1 MLKNLKIGARVLIG
15 STLLLVLTIGI
26 NLPLVLSQLTTLTDH
41 AERRHLDDLYFSLSN
56 AIIEQGERAQALSA
70 AVAQIPEV
78 QQAFAEG
85 DRARLAE
92 LTLPMFKHM
101 RDQNGVRQFQ
111 FLTAPATSFLRVHLP
126 EKFGDDLSA
135 IRQTIVEANR
145 THKPVSGL
153 ENGVAGLGVRGVEPV
168 NYQGH
173 PVGVVEFGL
182 SFDQTFFERFKQNF
196 NADVALQVID
206 KNGFKPFAGTIDGG
220 SAFTAEQ
227 LQSGITGE
235 VLLRQLDYQGHPA
248 VAYGRVIND
257 FSGKPVG
264 ILELLIDRSAAVAAH
279 QHTLLYILG
288 TGGLLLLIGLAL
300 AGLIARTITA
310 PIRLTVANLQ
320 AIAHGDGDL
329 TRRLDVDGRNE
340 LAEFARAFNLFV
352 DKIHQLVIQTAG
364 AAAQMGAAAEELA
377 VNSAETNRQIVAEQS
392 ETDQV
397 ATAINQM
404 TATVEEVARYTAT
417 AAQKAKQTAQ
427 AAEAGDHMAQQ
438 TIVAIEM
445 LAAEIA
451 QAGIVIA
458 QLSDDSREIG
468 AVLDVI
474 RAIAEQTNLLALNAA
489 IEAARA
495 GEQGRGFAVV
505 AAEVRMLAS
514 RTQSSIADI
523 QAKIERVQSGAVGAV
538 TTIARSQMQVGCG
551 VNQARQAGTSFKTIS
566 DSIIEIND
574 LNTQIASAAEEQT
587 AVAEEINRNIHV
599 ISGTVDQTAHG
610 SKHIA
615 QASDALTRLAVE
627 LQISIG
633 QFRI

>member
-1 MLKNLKIGARVLIG
+1 
-15 STLLLVLTIGI
+15 
-26 NLPLVLSQLTTLTDH
+26 
-41 AERRHLDDLYFSLSN
+41 
-56 AIIEQGERAQALSA
+56 
-70 AVAQIPEV
+70 
-78 QQAFAEG
+78 
-85 DRARLAE
+85 
-92 LTLPMFKHM
+92 
-101 RDQNGVRQFQ
+101 
-111 FLTAPATSFLRVHLP
+111 
-126 EKFGDDLSA
+126 
-135 IRQTIVEANR
+135 
-145 THKPVSGL
+145 
-153 ENGVAGLGVRGVEPV
+153 
-168 NYQGH
+168 
-173 PVGVVEFGL
+173 VEFGL

-206 KNGFKPFAGTIDGG
+206 KNGFNPFAGTIDGG

-538 TTIARSQMQVGCG
+538 ATIARSQMQVGCG